1 MSNIIQHSKQYSNG
15 APVVTPDRFAV
26 KARVKRLKR
35 VMRDVKRSYDV
46 ERVERNKRK
55 DEVSSIKHTALGLVC
70 GIVYCSMLL
79 FIPL

>member
-1 MSNIIQHSKQYSNG
+1 MQAIKHSKQYSNG
-15 APVVTPDRFAV
+15 APVVTPDKFAV
-26 KARVKRLKR
+26 KARINRMKR

-46 ERVERNKRK
+46 ERVERVKRK
-55 DEVSSIKHTALGLVC
+55 DEVSVVKHTVLGLVC